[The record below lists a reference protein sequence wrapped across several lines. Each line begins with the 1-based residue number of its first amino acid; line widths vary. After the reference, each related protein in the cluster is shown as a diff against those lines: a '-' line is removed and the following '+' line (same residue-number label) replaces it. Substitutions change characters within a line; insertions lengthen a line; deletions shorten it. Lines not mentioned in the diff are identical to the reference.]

1 MTCWTG
7 SSSSSRAGRTAA
19 LLLISLVAC
28 ASAHPAGAPGAA
40 PGGAKAFRVAV
51 LPADSLSSGPVPL
64 RAITAQVERAMG
76 AAGLKTVGGDA
87 VEAYLERHRL
97 RFTGGVDGPAAAAAR
112 GELGVDG
119 LLITTVEEYE
129 LEGPP
134 RLAITFRLISASE
147 DARILWTDGFGRA
160 GDDSPGLLGLGV
172 VRDYRRLEARE
183 LARMTRS
190 LTRALDGRG
199 PRAPPCPAE
208 GRFAPSVL
216 FLAPDFQPAGRYS
229 VAVLPFVNETSRR
242 RAGDLL
248 ALELT
253 RQLAGIGRL
262 RVVEPGVTR
271 DRLIHYR
278 VIMEGGVSLDTARV
292 TLETVRADLV
302 IAGYVRELSEGT
314 EPSIEYTALALDRS
328 GKVVWQATSHG
339 TGSAGVWFFD
349 WSKIGSASELAC
361 RLARASAVSLFGEG
375 DVGGREA
382 AAPSPEVKQ

>member
-7 SSSSSRAGRTAA
+7 SSSSSRAGRAVA
-19 LLLISLVAC
+19 LVLTSLVAC
-28 ASAHPAGAPGAA
+28 ASARPAGAPAA
-40 PGGAKAFRVAV
+40 SGGGARAFRVAV

-64 RAITAQVERAMG
+64 RAVTTQVERAME
-76 AAGLKTVGGDA
+76 AAGLKVVGGDA
-87 VEAYLERHRL
+87 VEAYLENHRL

-119 LLITTVEEYE
+119 LLITTVEEHE

-134 RLAITFRLISASE
+134 RLAITFRLVSASE

-160 GDDSPGLLGLGV
+160 GDDAPGLLGLGV

-183 LARMTRS
+183 LVRMARS
-190 LTRALDGRG
+190 LTLALDGRG

-208 GRFAPSVL
+208 GRFEPSVL
-216 FLAPDFQPAGRYS
+216 YRSPDFQPAGRYS

-262 RVVEPGVTR
+262 RVIEPGVTR

-292 TLETVRADLV
+292 TLETVGADLV
-302 IAGYVRELSEGT
+302 IAGYVRELSEGAD
-314 EPSIEYTALALDRS
+314 PSLEYTALALDRS
-328 GKVVWQATSHG
+328 GKMVWQATSHG
-339 TGSAGVWFFD
+339 NGSAGVWFFD
-349 WSKIGSASELAC
+349 WSMIGSASQLAC
-361 RLARASAVSLFGEG
+361 RLARGSAVSLFGEG
-375 DVGGREA
+375 DTGGT
-382 AAPSPEVKQ
+382 EVALPAKGGKQ